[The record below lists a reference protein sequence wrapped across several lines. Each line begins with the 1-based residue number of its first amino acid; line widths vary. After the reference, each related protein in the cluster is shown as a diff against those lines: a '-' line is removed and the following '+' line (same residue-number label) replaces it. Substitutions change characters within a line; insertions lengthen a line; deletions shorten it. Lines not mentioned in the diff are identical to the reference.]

1 MFSTPSST
9 MVHFGGGITTL
20 FIIFDKKNTMLVI
33 GIAGGT
39 GSGKTTVVKKIIENL
54 PAGEVA
60 VISQDSYYKDNSH
73 LPLEERQKINFDHPA
88 SIEFELLVE
97 HIKKLKE
104 GHTVQEPIYSYLTC
118 VRSEETREIS
128 PKSVIII
135 EGILVLFPAILRE
148 QMGLKVFVDCDS
160 DVRLSRVIQRDIIE
174 RGRDVQA
181 VLDRYSKTVRP
192 SHIQFIEPT
201 KQFADI
207 IVPEGG
213 NNLVAISILTNF
225 IQQNLK

>member
-1 MFSTPSST
+1 
-9 MVHFGGGITTL
+9 
-20 FIIFDKKNTMLVI
+20 MLVI

-39 GSGKTTVVKKIIENL
+39 GSGKTTVVNKIMEKI
-54 PAGEVA
+54 PKGEVA
-60 VISQDSYYKDNSH
+60 LISQDSYYKDNGH
-73 LPLEERQKINFDHPA
+73 LPMEERQKINYDHPA
-88 SIEFELLVE
+88 SIEFELLVD
-97 HIKKLKE
+97 HIIKLKK
-104 GHTVQEPIYSYLTC
+104 GLSVQEPIYSYLTC
-118 VRSEETREIS
+118 TRSNETREIQ

-148 QMGLKVFVDCDS
+148 QMGIKVFVDCDS
-160 DVRLSRVIQRDIIE
+160 DVRLSRVIRRDIIE
-174 RGRDVQA
+174 RGRNVET
-181 VLDRYSKTVRP
+181 VLKRYADTVRP

-213 NNLVAISILTNF
+213 DNLVAIKILTNY

>member
-1 MFSTPSST
+1 
-9 MVHFGGGITTL
+9 
-20 FIIFDKKNTMLVI
+20 MLVI

-39 GSGKTTVVKKIIENL
+39 GSGKTTVVKKIIEKL

-73 LPLEERQKINFDHPA
+73 LPLEERQKINYDHPA

-97 HIKKLKE
+97 HIIQLKA
-104 GHTVQEPIYSYLTC
+104 GRSVPEPIYSYLTC
-118 VRSEETREIS
+118 TRSEETREIQ
-128 PKSVIII
+128 PKAVVII
-135 EGILVLFPAILRE
+135 EGILVLSPAILRE
-148 QMGLKVFVDCDS
+148 QMGIKVYVDCDS

-174 RGRDVQA
+174 RGRSVQA
-181 VLDRYSKTVRP
+181 VLERYEKTVRP

-201 KQFADI
+201 KRFADI

-213 NNLVAISILTNF
+213 DNLVAINILTNY
-225 IQQNLK
+225 IQQNL

>member
-1 MFSTPSST
+1 
-9 MVHFGGGITTL
+9 
-20 FIIFDKKNTMLVI
+20 MLVI

-39 GSGKTTVVKKIIENL
+39 GSGKTTVVRKIIENL

-60 VISQDSYYKDNSH
+60 VISQDSYYRDNSH

-88 SIEFELLVE
+88 SLEFDLLAE
-97 HIKKLKE
+97 HIQQLKA
-104 GHTVQEPIYSYLTC
+104 GHAVNEPIYSYLTC
-118 VRSEETREIS
+118 VRSNETRLIV

-135 EGILVLFPAILRE
+135 EGILVLFPSILRDL
-148 QMGLKVFVDCDS
+148 MGLKVFVDCDS
-160 DVRLSRVIQRDIIE
+160 DERLSRVIQRDIIE

-181 VLDRYSKTVRP
+181 VLDRYAKTVRP

-207 IVPEGG
+207 IVPQGG
-213 NNLVAISILTNF
+213 NNLVAINILTNF